1 MLPFSRSRHP
11 SLIMQIS
18 FRAVSLLATL
28 FSLPLLLIAADPT
41 APVAVPSTGS
51 PAPSEHEAATP
62 LKSDP
67 QTEKFWH
74 ALKLLRGAKPA
85 DLAAGRAELK
95 AASDLGYI
103 HAQVLLGNCLLAGSY
118 GMNKE
123 PRKAV
128 ALFRLAAERGN
139 AFAKVSLGQCYASGT
154 GVRRNLAKATDAL
167 NAALA
172 PGADFSRPVP
182 PPDFFAQD
190 AAKSSGGV
198 AGDLEDDPVIE
209 AQTAAHF
216 LLGLIAEQQ
225 KKLSEAQNHFL
236 AAASAGPGGREGIYL
251 AALHAAINYA
261 FGWGT
266 ARDLPKAHEML
277 DQSRKLAG
285 RMNVSM
291 IHNYVALKIVDEF
304 ATEDLEESL
313 EKAGENNE
321 MEIILQ
327 IAATFAYK
335 KSPDYNLAEAVKWY
349 ELAAD
354 AGQARAMISLAFIHS
369 QGDLGQPDP
378 AKAFAWFEKVGG
390 GEKPKLFLGSANLAI
405 CHLHGIGTG
414 KNPEKAAA
422 IFKLHRDRNIL
433 CYLGTIGQCPGQITT
448 FEQELALNETWAKEK
463 NDPHAQFLLGL
474 RYLHGAGY
482 RPDLKDA
489 SRWIKKAALAN
500 DAAALGLLG
509 VLYEDNGPLMGKN
522 NEAEAWQAAAESYR
536 AASVLGDT
544 DAMASYAMMLKTGKG
559 VARDPEKAEAQ
570 LLACLKIEPD
580 QARAHCTLGALY
592 SDKLAAALT
601 EKDTEAAA
609 KWRTAMNQHYDE
621 SIRLKFPIAA
631 QNLGTLYLEGKLVE
645 QDYRRAYGYFDQA
658 AEWGQKRVHY
668 QIGQMHEL
676 GQGIPVTLAEAA
688 YHYRLA
694 ALAGNSEA
702 LLRLVDFYESGKG
715 VPRDLDR
722 AIYWISILARKEEE
736 PVLIRLANLHLQNQN
751 YDPARTLFSKLARS
765 ANPEHRGSANQGLSA
780 LYAHGW
786 GVAADQKQAAKY
798 REKALRD
805 NNLPALHDSAMALI
819 TAGKKAAGIEMLGQ
833 AVGRG
838 LPDSKY
844 ELGRLCLYGD
854 GVPKD
859 AARGLKLLNEAAE
872 RGYEDAEVTL
882 ATLTLENTPGA
893 PDLETAIQLA
903 GNAAASGHEKANE
916 LREKLEERRKTSA
929 PPDETTNARSS

>member
-1 MLPFSRSRHP
+1 
-11 SLIMQIS
+11 MQLS
-18 FRAVSLLATL
+18 FRALSLLATL
-28 FSLPLLLIAADPT
+28 ISLPIFLIAADPL
-41 APVAVPSTGS
+41 APVV
-51 PAPSEHEAATP
+51 APSNGSSAPVHRESEATTP
-62 LKSDP
+62 PQSDP
-67 QTEKFWH
+67 SAEKFWH
-74 ALKLLRGAKPA
+74 ALKLLRGTKPA

-95 AASDLGYI
+95 AASDLGYT

-128 ALFRLAAERGN
+128 ALFRLASERGN

-154 GVRRNLAKATDAL
+154 GVRRNMAKATDAL

-172 PGADFSRPVP
+172 PGADFSRPIP
-182 PPDFFAQD
+182 PADFFAQD
-190 AAKSSGGV
+190 ATSTSGGV
-198 AGDLEDDPVIE
+198 AGDLEHDPVIE
-209 AQTAAHF
+209 AQTTAHF
-216 LLGLIAEQQ
+216 LLGLIDEQE
-225 KKLSEAQNHFL
+225 KKLVEAQNHFL
-236 AAASAGPGGREGIYL
+236 AAASAGPGGRDGIYL

-261 FGWGT
+261 FGFGT

-327 IAATFAYK
+327 IASAFAYK
-335 KSPDYNLAEAVKWY
+335 KSPDYNITEAVKWY
-349 ELAAD
+349 ELAAET
-354 AGQARAMISLAFIHS
+354 GQARAMISLGFIYS
-369 QGDLGQPDP
+369 EGDLGPPDRV
-378 AKAFAWFEKVGG
+378 KAFAWFEKVGG
-390 GEKPKLFLGSANLAI
+390 GDKPKLFLGSANLAI
-405 CHLHGIGTG
+405 CYLHGIGTEA
-414 KNPEKAAA
+414 NPGKAAA
-422 IFKLHRDRNIL
+422 IFKLNRDRDIL
-433 CYLGTIGQCPGQITT
+433 CYLGTIGQCPDHITP

-482 RPDLKDA
+482 RPDIKDA

-509 VLYEDNGPLMGKN
+509 LLYEENGPLLGKN
-522 NEAEAWQAAAESYR
+522 TEAEAWQAAAESYR
-536 AASVLGDT
+536 AASALGDT
-544 DAMASYAMMLKTGKG
+544 DAMANFAMMLKTGKG
-559 VARDPEKAEAQ
+559 VARNPEKAEEQ
-570 LLACLKIEPD
+570 LLACLQAEPD
-580 QARAHCTLGALY
+580 HARAHCTLGALY
-592 SDKLAAALT
+592 SDRLAAALT
-601 EKDTEAAA
+601 EKNSEAVT

-621 SIRLKFPIAA
+621 GIRLKFPVAA
-631 QNLGTLYLEGKLVE
+631 QDLGTLYLAGKLVE
-645 QDYRRAYGYFDQA
+645 QDYRRAYAYFDQA
-658 AEWGQKRVHY
+658 AEWGLKRAHY

-676 GQGIPVTLAEAA
+676 GQGVPVTYAEAA

-694 ALAGNSEA
+694 ALAGHSEA

-736 PVLIRLANLHLQNQN
+736 PVLIRLADLQLQNQN
-751 YDPARTLFSKLARS
+751 YDTARTLFSKLARS
-765 ANPEHRGSANQGLSA
+765 TNPEHRGSANQRLSA

-786 GVAADQKQAAKY
+786 GVAEDQKQAKKY

-805 NNLPALHDSAMALI
+805 DNLPALHDSAMALI
-819 TAGKKAAGIEMLGQ
+819 TAGKKAAGIELLGQ

-838 LPDSKY
+838 LPNSKY

-859 AARGLKLLNEAAE
+859 SARGLKLLNEAAE
-872 RGYEDAEVTL
+872 RGYEDAEITL

-903 GNAAASGHEKANE
+903 SNAAASGHEKANE
-916 LREKLEERRKTSA
+916 LREKLEARRKNNA
-929 PPDETTNARSS
+929 VPDDTAKARSS